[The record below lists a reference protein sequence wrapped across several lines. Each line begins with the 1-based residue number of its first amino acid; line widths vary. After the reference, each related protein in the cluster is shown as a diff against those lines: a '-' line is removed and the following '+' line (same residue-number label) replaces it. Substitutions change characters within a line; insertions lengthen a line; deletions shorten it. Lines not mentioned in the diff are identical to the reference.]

1 MYVFFFPLLSSLQS
15 KAAKPS
21 EEGFLRPF
29 GSKRQSRAQPPPA
42 PSLSREGSNRS
53 SCRSYSKERSDHQR
67 SGVVV

>member
-29 GSKRQSRAQPPPA
+29 GSKRLPCLTTGQGLAV
-42 PSLSREGSNRS
+42 
-53 SCRSYSKERSDHQR
+53 H
-67 SGVVV
+67 